1 MRVEA
6 LPRMRQM
13 VCAGLLV
20 LGLAGG
26 SVHAQV
32 AAEATMPGVAAP
44 LGEDPALEARVKA
57 FSYNLRCLVCQNET
71 IADSRAPLAVDL
83 RNQVKAQF
91 EAGKSD
97 DEVRSWLV
105 DRYGDFVLYTP
116 PMRASTWLLWFG
128 PGLLLLCGAGW
139 LLYRLRSRQSEAP
152 VSLSEEER
160 ARARALLEGSEAQ
173 PEESRK

>member
-1 MRVEA
+1 MRAEA
-6 LPRMRQM
+6 LLRMRR
-13 VCAGLLV
+13 VACAGLLL

-26 SVHAQV
+26 NAQAQV

-44 LGEDPALEARVKA
+44 VGEDPVLEARVKA

-97 DEVRSWLV
+97 DEVRTWLV

-116 PMRASTWLLWFG
+116 PLRAATWLLWFG

-139 LLYRLRSRQSEAP
+139 LVYRLRNRQSEAP
-152 VSLSEEER
+152 VNLSEEER
-160 ARARALLEGSEAQ
+160 ARARALLEGGEAQ
-173 PEESRK
+173 SEESRK